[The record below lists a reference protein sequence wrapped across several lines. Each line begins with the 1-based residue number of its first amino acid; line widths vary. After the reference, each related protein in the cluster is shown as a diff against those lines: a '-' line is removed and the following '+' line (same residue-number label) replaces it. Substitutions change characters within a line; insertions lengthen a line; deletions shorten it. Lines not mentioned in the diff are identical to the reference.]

1 MTEQPSV
8 IEPFEKRLRKG
19 SATAIS
25 ARHRSVAVAI
35 LSWLLLL
42 FTITH
47 CAGRPRGRL
56 DLPPPVES
64 TTLGAGDVFVLTIV
78 GEDKLPMEFRVAP
91 DGTVD
96 IPYVHRIRVEGL
108 EPQEIAELVRQ
119 KLIENEIL
127 TNPSVSVDAKEYNS
141 KRVTVLG
148 QVQKPGSFPLTP
160 GFTLVQAISTAGGF
174 NSIANRDR
182 VNLTRKTGDNARTV
196 VVSVDAITDGSQP
209 DILLQA
215 GDTIFVVERLF

>member
-1 MTEQPSV
+1 MGIPM
-8 IEPFEKRLRKG
+8 IGRR
-19 SATAIS
+19 
-25 ARHRSVAVAI
+25 RSFVFFIV
-35 LSWLLLL
+35 SCVLLLVTL
-42 FTITH
+42 TQ
-47 CAGRPRGRL
+47 CAGRPHSRIE
-56 DLPPPVES
+56 LPPPVES

-78 GEDKLPMEFRVAP
+78 GEEKLPKEFRVAP

-96 IPYVHRIRVEGL
+96 FPYIHRLRVEGL
-108 EPQEIAELVRQ
+108 EPQEVAELVRK
-119 KLIENEIL
+119 KLIEEDIL
-127 TNPSVSVDAKEYNS
+127 TNPSVSVDVKEYNS

-160 GFTLVQAISTAGGF
+160 GFTLVQAISMAGGF

-182 VNLTRKTGDNARTV
+182 VNLTRKTNGKALTV

>member
-1 MTEQPSV
+1 M
-8 IEPFEKRLRKG
+8 RKASIAIIVRPVQSGG
-19 SATAIS
+19 SFWI
-25 ARHRSVAVAI
+25 RRI
-35 LSWLLLL
+35 LPILALAFALV
-42 FTITH
+42 H
-47 CAGRPRGRL
+47 CAGRPRGAV

-64 TTLGAGDVFVLTIV
+64 TTIGAGDLFALMIV
-78 GEDKLPMEFRVAP
+78 GEDKLPKEFRVAP

-96 IPYVHRIRVEGL
+96 LPYIHRVRVAGL
-108 EPQEIAELVRQ
+108 EPQEIAELVRRQ
-119 KLIENEIL
+119 LIDQQIL
-127 TNPSVSVDAKEYNS
+127 RDPSVSVDIKEYNS

-182 VNLTRKTGDNARTV
+182 VNVTRKTGNISRTA

-209 DILLQA
+209 DIPLQA
-215 GDTIFVVERLF
+215 GDTIFVVERIF